1 MKKKLLSLTA
11 AILTTVAVSS
21 AFAQTPDCK
30 QQCDGKAKC
39 EQRCDKKGDKKDK
52 RACVFDSM
60 NLTDAQKAQ
69 LKALNEK
76 QREQRKAQKQ
86 ENKQRDRRQA
96 VESKKQYLQEVKAIV
111 GPDNY
116 VVFLENMVVNQPG
129 HHGDKGKFEKGHR
142 GKQGDVKFDRK
153 DKRVE
158 GRMQFK
164 AGQGKDKE
172 QNKSK

>member
-11 AILTTVAVSS
+11 AFLTTVAVSS
-21 AFAQTPDCK
+21 AFAQAPKCDS
-30 QQCDGKAKC
+30 QCNGKAKC

-52 RACVFDSM
+52 HACVFDSM

-86 ENKQRDRRQA
+86 ENKQRDHRQA
-96 VESKKQYLQEVKAIV
+96 VESKKQYLEEVKAIV
-111 GPDNY
+111 GPENY

-129 HHGDKGKFEKGHR
+129 HHGDKGKFEKG
-142 GKQGDVKFDRK
+142 QRK
-153 DKRVE
+153 DKHMD

-164 AGQGKDKE
+164 AGQVKEKAKD
-172 QNKSK
+172 QQKSK

>member
-11 AILTTVAVSS
+11 AFLTTVAVSS
-21 AFAQTPDCK
+21 AFAQAPKCDN
-30 QQCDGKAKC
+30 QCCDKAKC
-39 EQRCDKKGDKKDK
+39 EQRCDKKDK

-76 QREQRKAQKQ
+76 QREQCKARKQ

-96 VESKKQYLQEVKAIV
+96 VESKKQYLEEVKAIV
-111 GPDNY
+111 GPENY

-129 HHGDKGKFEKGHR
+129 HHGDKGKFDKCQR
-142 GKQGDVKFDRK
+142 GKNGDMKFDRK
-153 DKRVE
+153 DKRAE

-164 AGQGKDKE
+164 AGQGKEKAKD
-172 QNKSK
+172 QQKSK